1 MRRYTFLLLA
11 FFLSFGAHA
20 SIEEKSEMK
29 TLGNI
34 EESVQKAQQPSDN
47 IPIGSVISNRSQTK
61 MKQKTNAFSA
71 VNCKTYEGDIYGR
84 GEAGYNDCI
93 KAIKTDHK
101 NTRAVK

>member
-1 MRRYTFLLLA
+1 MRRYRFLLLA
-11 FFLSFGAHA
+11 FFLSIGAHA

-34 EESVQKAQQPSDN
+34 EESVKKAQQPSDN
-47 IPIGSVISNRSQTK
+47 IPIGSVSSNRSRTK
-61 MKQKTNAFSA
+61 MKQKTNAFNS

>member
-11 FFLSFGAHA
+11 FFLSIGAIA
-20 SIEEKSEMK
+20 SIQGKSEMK

-34 EESVQKAQQPSDN
+34 EESVEKAQQPSDN
-47 IPIGSVISNRSQTK
+47 IPIGSVTSNRTRTK
-61 MKQKTNAFSA
+61 MKQRTEAFSA
-71 VNCKTYEGDIYGR
+71 TNCKTYEGDIYSQGD
-84 GEAGYNDCI
+84 AGYNDCI